1 MVSGFDFPLNQSSES
16 KNLAVVKV
24 IVEAE
29 QAASNMKTPSVDL
42 SVALTANTVRM
53 PFMYYVCATKY

>member
-1 MVSGFDFPLNQSSES
+1 MRFN

-24 IVEAE
+24 IVEEE

-42 SVALTANTVRM
+42 SVALSAKV
-53 PFMYYVCATKY
+53 AA